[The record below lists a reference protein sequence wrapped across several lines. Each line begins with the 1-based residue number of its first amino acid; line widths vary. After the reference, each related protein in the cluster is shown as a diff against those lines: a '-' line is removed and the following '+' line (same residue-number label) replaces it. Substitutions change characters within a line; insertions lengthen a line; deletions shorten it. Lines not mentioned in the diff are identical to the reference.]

1 MVGEEEWFGRRSGW
15 AGRIVGKEE
24 WLGRRS
30 CWGGRMVGEE
40 EWLGRTHAV
49 THVLHAILART
60 YALHARMASARTH
73 VEFASRPFTHAR
85 RACTHALHARMPSLY
100 ITHVLHVRT
109 PA

>member
-1 MVGEEEWFGRRSGW
+1 MGRKSGWGRGVVGDEERLGRRSGQR
-15 AGRIVGKEE
+15 AGV
-24 WLGRRS
+24 
-30 CWGGRMVGEE
+30 VGEE
-40 EWLGRTHAV
+40 EWLGRTHAF